1 MATSAGELIYTVD
14 VDTAKAVTQAR
25 QAEKAV
31 GALETEMNS
40 AAAASA
46 KLNTNLTATAKGVGQ
61 ATTGMRGLSGV
72 AGQIGFQLQDI
83 AVQAQMGTSALV
95 ILGQQGSQVASVFGP
110 TGAIVGAIIAVG
122 SALLGMAT
130 ASGAA
135 GESIEELAK
144 KADSLG
150 KSQLEDAIN
159 KANVELNDQQQALIK
174 TTEKVQRMEAAQKQS
189 GLTAGVYAVKLA
201 EARAEQEAQSDVV
214 NQLVANIER
223 LTNAMYGNVDAAEA
237 SRKAT
242 QEIVSDLEFET
253 RIMGLNEAQRAT
265 AIAQRRA
272 GVDASSAEGKAI
284 ENAATAMVNES
295 QRLSELDR
303 QKRESEAAA
312 RKAASQAESEQKRL
326 QGQYQSNENSLK
338 KMAQQLSIA
347 GLSTQGLA
355 KEAAELA
362 AVYSLGEGATQT
374 QIEQARQLAG
384 ALYDTNQQM
393 KEQKKIEDGRKK
405 VNTDYEGVK
414 RSVIK
419 TEDVDAKYKE
429 DLAKLDAYYQQAGAL
444 DANYQATKDGL
455 ERQYR
460 EARQQAMVEDF
471 AAQSEANEFLIN
483 SIDSLGQASTSAI
496 SGLLSGTMS
505 VTEAMQNFANVILNQ
520 AVGALVEVGLQYVK
534 NQVISQSAFAAEQA
548 QNAGKAAMM
557 TGAITAQVA
566 MQSALAAQAAFA
578 ATAAIPI
585 VGPGLAPAAAG
596 AAAATAQA
604 LGSPAIALAPVA
616 GAREFGGPVDAG
628 KMYRVGEGGAPEIF
642 QSGGKNFMI
651 PGDGGKVIPND
662 QIGGGG
668 FSQNVQVHNYSG
680 ENVQTKT
687 SMDGKQLD
695 VIIGEVAKQISQRRG
710 GVGRALASSTGTKWK
725 AQ

>member
-83 AVQAQMGTSALV
+83 AVQAQMGTSALT

-130 ASGAA
+130 ASGTA

-150 KSQLEDAIN
+150 KAQLEDAIN
-159 KANVELNDQQQALIK
+159 KANVELNGQQQALIK

-272 GVDASSAEGKAI
+272 GVDAASAEGKAI
-284 ENAATAMVNES
+284 ESAATAMVNEG
-295 QRLSELDR
+295 QRLAELDKR
-303 QKRESEAAA
+303 KRESEAAA

-374 QIEQARQLAG
+374 QIEQAKQLAG
-384 ALYDTNQQM
+384 ALFDLN
-393 KEQKKIEDGRKK
+393 EQKRKQAEIEGKRKEAGRF
-405 VNTDYEGVK
+405 
-414 RSVIK
+414 
-419 TEDVDAKYKE
+419 
-429 DLAKLDAYYQQAGAL
+429 
-444 DANYQATKDGL
+444 
-455 ERQYR
+455 
-460 EARQQAMVEDF
+460 VE
-471 AAQSEANEFLIN
+471 
-483 SIDSLGQASTSAI
+483 
-496 SGLLSGTMS
+496 
-505 VTEAMQNFANVILNQ
+505 
-520 AVGALVEVGLQYVK
+520 
-534 NQVISQSAFAAEQA
+534 
-548 QNAGKAAMM
+548 
-557 TGAITAQVA
+557 
-566 MQSALAAQAAFA
+566 QAAFDA
-578 ATAAIPI
+578 ASPLEQIDIEEQAKIAKLEEYRNLELISLQGFETTKNNIIKQAADERAAIE
-585 VGPGLAPAAAG
+585 LARNSMILSASSDFFGGMADLTGAFAGEQSGAYKALFAISKGFAIANAALQLQTAIANASALPWPANF
-596 AAAATAQA
+596 
-604 LGSPAIALAPVA
+604 PAIAQAVA
-616 GAREFGGPVDAG
+616 LGGQIASGIAGVNYGGAREFGGPVDAG
-628 KMYRVGEGGAPEIF
+628 KMYRVGEGGSPEIF

-662 QIGGGG
+662 KIGGGG

-710 GVGRALASSTGTKWK
+710 GVGRALASSTGLKWK

>member
-130 ASGAA
+130 ASGTA

-159 KANVELNDQQQALIK
+159 KANVELNDQQQVLIK

-237 SRKAT
+237 TRKAT

-284 ENAATAMVNES
+284 EDAATAMVNES

-355 KEAAELA
+355 RDAAQLAAE
-362 AVYSLGEGATQT
+362 YSLGDGATQK
-374 QIEQARQLAG
+374 QIERARQLAG
-384 ALYDTNQQM
+384 AMYDANQQM
-393 KEQKKIEDGRKK
+393 KEQKKIEDSRKK
-405 VNTDYEGVK
+405 VTSDFEGVK

-662 QIGGGG
+662 KIGGGG
-668 FSQNVQVHNYSG
+668 FSQNVNIHNYG
-680 ENVQTKT
+680 NENVQTQT